1 MARRPE
7 HLQLRGSTWWLRV
20 RVPDDL
26 RPIIGKLEIRRTL
39 GTSDTAEAK
48 RRVRIERIK
57 VEAEF
62 DDARA
67 TLERRRAAV
76 GAPAAQITLT
86 EEQVWALATRW
97 FVEQERAG
105 ASRPIEIGDDEVIQN
120 LSEDLVHVERFD
132 EVSASVRDE
141 VDKLLAEAGILPG
154 NGSVEPAWRAKLS
167 RAIHAAM
174 IEREKRLLNRVT
186 GRAGLMLNPAF
197 NNLSAATE
205 LKPVAISTVTLTD
218 LIKRYN
224 ADPTRAAPS
233 PKTKL
238 KQDAQAR
245 LFKDVI
251 GGKTLVSAVNREKAR
266 QFLDT
271 VKVLPS
277 NATKRF
283 PKKKLAEVLEI
294 AKAKEL
300 APMSVTTANSYMSAF
315 VSLLDFA
322 VAEHII
328 ERNPAT
334 GLRLASDGV
343 KRKDK
348 RLPFTVAD
356 LNVIFAAPL
365 YSGCVDDG
373 RGYGRPGPN
382 RPRRGR
388 FWVPLVSLF
397 SGMRLNEVC
406 QLTEDDIAVED
417 GTEVILVR
425 ADEDEEDDVVKRV
438 KTAAG
443 HRFVPIHSELKRLGF
458 LDHVATIRAKQP
470 ARARLFPE
478 LTTASTGYI
487 SDNFSKW
494 FANFLDKV
502 EIKDDRKNF
511 HSFRH
516 TFRDALREAEIPQD
530 RVREL
535 GGWSSGSTEDDYGS
549 GTRPS
554 TLAREIAKVRYEG
567 LSLDGLAGARQ
578 IRALA
583 YYSGS

>member
-1 MARRPE
+1 MARRSE
-7 HLQLRGSTWWLRV
+7 HLLLRGNIWWLRV
-20 RVPDDL
+20 RVPDPL
-26 RPIIGKLEIRRTL
+26 RPIIGKGEIRRSL
-39 GTSDTAEAK
+39 KTSDGVEAK

-67 TLERRRAAV
+67 ALERQRAAAG
-76 GAPAAQITLT
+76 GATAAQVILT

-97 FVEQERAG
+97 FVEQEKH
-105 ASRPIEIGDDEVIQN
+105 STHRPVQFGDAEVIEN
-120 LSEDLVHVERFD
+120 LGENLVNIERFE
-132 EVSASVRDE
+132 EVSASVREE
-141 VDKLLAEAGILPG
+141 VDKLLAEAGIPPG
-154 NGSVEPAWRAKLS
+154 HGSDEPSAWRAKLS
-167 RAIHAAM
+167 RAIHAGM
-174 IEREKRLLNRVT
+174 VEREKRLLNRVT
-186 GRAGLMLNPAF
+186 GGAGIVLNPDF
-197 NNLSAATE
+197 HNLSAATPVQ
-205 LKPVAISTVTLTD
+205 PVALYAVTLAD

-251 GGKTLVSAVNREKAR
+251 GGKTLVSAIGREQAR
-266 QFLDT
+266 KLLNT
-271 VKVLPS
+271 VKALPS

-283 PKKKLAEVLEI
+283 PKKKLTEVLEI

-322 VAEHII
+322 AAEHII
-328 ERNPAT
+328 EKNPAT
-334 GLRLASDGV
+334 GLRLASDRV

-348 RLPFTVAD
+348 RLPFAVED
-356 LNVIFAAPL
+356 LNAIFAAPL

-373 RGYGRPGPN
+373 AGYNRPGPK

-388 FWVPLVSLF
+388 FWVPLVSLY

-406 QLTEDDIAVED
+406 QLSEDDIVIDD
-417 GTEVILVR
+417 GTDIILVR
-425 ADEDEEDDVVKRV
+425 SDEDGVKRV
-438 KTAAG
+438 KTSAG
-443 HRFVPIHSELKRLGF
+443 HRFVPIHPELKRLGF
-458 LDHVATIRAKQP
+458 LDHVAAVRAKQP
-470 ARARLFPE
+470 PKARLFPD

-502 EIKDDRKNF
+502 GIKDARKNF

-567 LSLDGLAGARQ
+567 LNLDGLTKR
-578 IRALA
+578 
-583 YYSGS
+583 

>member
-20 RVPDDL
+20 RVPDEL
-26 RPIIGKLEIRRTL
+26 RPILGKLEVRRTL
-39 GTSDTAEAK
+39 STSDAAEAK

-67 TLERRRAAV
+67 ALERQRAAV
-76 GAPAAQITLT
+76 GGATAAQVTLT

-105 ASRPIEIGDDEVIQN
+105 VSRPIEIGDEEVIQN
-120 LSEDLVHVERFD
+120 LSEDLAHVERFD
-132 EVSASVRDE
+132 EVSATVREE
-141 VDKLLAEAGILPG
+141 VDKLLADAGVLPG
-154 NGSVEPAWRAKLS
+154 ADSVEPAWRAKLS
-167 RAIHAAM
+167 RAVHAGM

-186 GRAGLMLNPAF
+186 GGTGVMLNPNF
-197 NNLSAATE
+197 HGLSAATE
-205 LKPVAISTVTLTD
+205 LKPVALSTVTLAD

-251 GGKTLVSAVNREKAR
+251 GGKTLVSAIGREQAR
-266 QFLDT
+266 KLLDT
-271 VKVLPS
+271 VKGLPS

-322 VAEHII
+322 VAEHVI
-328 ERNPAT
+328 EKNPAT

-343 KRKDK
+343 KRKDR
-348 RLPFTVAD
+348 RLPFTVSD
-356 LNVIFAAPL
+356 LKAIFAAPI

-373 RGYGRPGPN
+373 AGYNRPGPN

-397 SGMRLNEVC
+397 SGMRLNEIC

-417 GTEVILVR
+417 STDIILVR
-425 ADEDEEDDVVKRV
+425 SDDDGAKRV
-438 KTAAG
+438 KTSAG
-443 HRFVPIHSELKRLGF
+443 HRFVPIHPELKRLGF
-458 LDHVATIRAKQP
+458 LDHVAAVRAKQP

-502 EIKDDRKNF
+502 GIKDNRKNF

-516 TFRDALREAEIPQD
+516 TFRDALREAEISQE

-554 TLAREIAKVRYEG
+554 TLAQDIAKVCYDG
-567 LSLDGLAGARQ
+567 LNLDGLRP
-578 IRALA
+578 
-583 YYSGS
+583 

>member
-1 MARRPE
+1 MARRSE
-7 HLQLRGSTWWLRV
+7 HLLLRGNIWWLRV
-20 RVPDDL
+20 RVPDAL
-26 RPIIGKLEIRRTL
+26 RPIIGKVEIRRSL
-39 GTSDTAEAK
+39 KTSDGAEAK
-48 RRVRIERIK
+48 RRVRIERIR

-62 DDARA
+62 DDARVA
-67 TLERRRAAV
+67 LERQRAAAG
-76 GAPAAQITLT
+76 GATAAYVTLT
-86 EEQVWALATRW
+86 EEQVWALAARW

-105 ASRPIEIGDDEVIQN
+105 ASRPVEIGDEEVIQN
-120 LSEDLVHVERFD
+120 LSEDLPHIERFE
-132 EVSASVRDE
+132 EVSRTVHEE
-141 VDKLLAEAGILPG
+141 VDKLLAKAGVLPG
-154 NGSVEPAWRAKLS
+154 NGSVEPAWRTKLS

-174 IEREKRLLNRVT
+174 IERERRLLNRVT
-186 GRAGLMLNPAF
+186 GGAAVTLNPNF
-197 NNLSAATE
+197 HGLSAATE
-205 LKPVAISTVTLTD
+205 LKPVAISTVTLAD

-224 ADPTRAAPS
+224 SDPTRAAPS

-251 GGKTLVSAVNREKAR
+251 GGKALVSAIDREQAR
-266 QFLDT
+266 KLLDT

-300 APMSVTTANSYMSAF
+300 RPMSVTTANSYMSAF

-328 ERNPAT
+328 EKNPAKD
-334 GLRLASDGV
+334 LRLASDGV

-356 LNVIFAAPL
+356 LTAIFAAPL
-365 YSGCVDDG
+365 YSGCLDDEA
-373 RGYGRPGPN
+373 GYNRPGPN

-388 FWVPLVSLF
+388 FWVPLASLY
-397 SGMRLNEVC
+397 SGMRLNEIC

-417 GTEVILVR
+417 GTDIILVR
-425 ADEDEEDDVVKRV
+425 SDEEGVKRV
-438 KTAAG
+438 KTTAG
-443 HRFVPIHSELKRLGF
+443 HRFVPIHPELKRLGF
-458 LDHVATIRAKQP
+458 LDHVAAIRKTQP

-502 EIKDDRKNF
+502 GIKDARKNF

-516 TFRDALREAEIPQD
+516 TFRDGLREAEIPQD

-554 TLAREIAKVRYEG
+554 TLAQEIAKVRYEG
-567 LSLDGLAGARQ
+567 LSLDGLRP
-578 IRALA
+578 
-583 YYSGS
+583 

>member
-20 RVPDDL
+20 RVPDEL
-26 RPIIGKLEIRRTL
+26 RPILGKLEIRRTL
-39 GTSDTAEAK
+39 GTSDAAEAK

-67 TLERRRAAV
+67 SLERQRAAA
-76 GAPAAQITLT
+76 GRASAAQVILT

-97 FVEQERAG
+97 FIEQERAG
-105 ASRPIEIGDDEVIQN
+105 VSRPVEIGDEEVIQN

-132 EVSASVRDE
+132 EVSATVREE
-141 VDKLLAEAGILPG
+141 VDKLLAEAGVLPG
-154 NGSVEPAWRAKLS
+154 DGEVEPEWRKKLS
-167 RAIHAAM
+167 RAVHSAM
-174 IEREKRLLNRVT
+174 IEREKRLLNRV
-186 GRAGLMLNPAF
+186 AGGTSVHLNPNF
-197 NNLSAATE
+197 HGLSAATE
-205 LKPVAISTVTLTD
+205 LKPVAISTVTLAD

-233 PKTKL
+233 SKTKL

-251 GGKTLVSAVNREKAR
+251 GGKTLVSAIGREQAR
-266 QFLDT
+266 KLLDT
-271 VKVLPS
+271 VKALPS

-283 PKKKLAEVLEI
+283 PKTKLVEVLEI

-300 APMSVTTANSYMSAF
+300 PPMSVTTANSYMSAF

-322 VAEHII
+322 VAEHVI
-328 ERNPAT
+328 EKNPAT

-348 RLPFTVAD
+348 RLPFSAAD
-356 LNVIFAAPL
+356 LKAIFTAPL
-365 YSGCVDDG
+365 YSGCIDDEA
-373 RGYGRPGPN
+373 GYGRPGGN

-397 SGMRLNEVC
+397 SGMRLNEIC
-406 QLTEDDIAVED
+406 QLTEDDIKIED
-417 GTEVILVR
+417 GTDIILVR
-425 ADEDEEDDVVKRV
+425 SDEDGVKRV
-438 KTAAG
+438 KTSSG
-443 HRFVPIHSELKRLGF
+443 HRFVPIHPELKRLGF
-458 LDHVATIRAKQP
+458 LDHVAAIRAKLP
-470 ARARLFPE
+470 AKARLFPE
-478 LTTASTGYI
+478 LTTASTGYV

-502 EIKDDRKNF
+502 EIKDNRKNF

-516 TFRDALREAEIPQD
+516 TFRDALREAEISQE

-535 GGWSSGSTEDDYGS
+535 GGWSGSSTEDDYGS

-554 TLAREIAKVRYEG
+554 TLAREIAKVQYKG
-567 LSLDGLAGARQ
+567 LSLDGLRP
-578 IRALA
+578 
-583 YYSGS
+583 

>member
-1 MARRPE
+1 MARRSE
-7 HLQLRGSTWWLRV
+7 HLLLRGNIWWLRV
-20 RVPDDL
+20 RVPDAL
-26 RPIIGKLEIRRTL
+26 RPIIGKGEIRRSL
-39 GTSDTAEAK
+39 KTSDGTEAK

-67 TLERRRAAV
+67 ALERQRAAAR
-76 GAPAAQITLT
+76 GATAAQLTLT

-105 ASRPIEIGDDEVIQN
+105 VTRPVEIGDEEVIQN
-120 LSEDLVHVERFD
+120 LSEDLAHVERFD
-132 EVSASVRDE
+132 EVSATVREE
-141 VDKLLAEAGILPG
+141 VDKLLAEAGLFPG
-154 NGSVEPAWRAKLS
+154 SDSVEPAWRAKLS
-167 RAIHAAM
+167 RAVHAAM

-186 GRAGLMLNPAF
+186 GGAGVMLNPNF
-197 NNLSAATE
+197 HGLSAATE
-205 LKPVAISTVTLTD
+205 LKPVAISTVTLAD

-251 GGKTLVSAVNREKAR
+251 GGKTLVSAIGREQAR
-266 QFLDT
+266 KLLDT
-271 VKVLPS
+271 VKALPS

-283 PKKKLAEVLEI
+283 SKKKLTEVLEI

-328 ERNPAT
+328 EKNPAT

-348 RLPFTVAD
+348 RLPFAVED
-356 LNVIFAAPL
+356 LNAIFAAPL

-373 RGYGRPGPN
+373 AGYNRPGPN

-388 FWVPLVSLF
+388 FWVPLVSLY

-406 QLTEDDIAVED
+406 QLSEDDIVIDD
-417 GTEVILVR
+417 GTNIILVR
-425 ADEDEEDDVVKRV
+425 SDEDGVKRV

-443 HRFVPIHSELKRLGF
+443 HRFVPIHPELKRLGF
-458 LDHVATIRAKQP
+458 LDHVAAVRKTQP
-470 ARARLFPE
+470 AKARLFPE

-487 SDNFSKW
+487 SDNFSKF
-494 FANFLDKV
+494 FAIFLDKV
-502 EIKDDRKNF
+502 GIKDSRKNF

-516 TFRDALREAEIPQD
+516 SFRDGLR
-530 RVREL
+530 
-535 GGWSSGSTEDDYGS
+535 
-549 GTRPS
+549 
-554 TLAREIAKVRYEG
+554 
-567 LSLDGLAGARQ
+567 DGLLPVSWTPRLGV
-578 IRALA
+578 
-583 YYSGS
+583 S

>member
-20 RVPDDL
+20 RVPDEL
-26 RPIIGKLEIRRTL
+26 RPILGKLEVRRTL
-39 GTSDTAEAK
+39 GTSDAAEAK

-57 VEAEF
+57 VEAVF
-62 DDARA
+62 DDARVA
-67 TLERRRAAV
+67 LERQRAAAG
-76 GAPAAQITLT
+76 GATAAQVTLT

-105 ASRPIEIGDDEVIQN
+105 VSRPVEIGDEDVIQN
-120 LSEDLVHVERFD
+120 LSEDLAHVERFD
-132 EVSASVRDE
+132 EVSATVREE
-141 VDKLLAEAGILPG
+141 VDKLLAAAGVLPG
-154 NGSVEPAWRAKLS
+154 DGSVEPAWRTKLS
-167 RAIHAAM
+167 RAVHSAM

-186 GRAGLMLNPAF
+186 GGAGVMLNPNF
-197 NNLSAATE
+197 HGLSAATE
-205 LKPVAISTVTLTD
+205 LKPVAISTVTLAD

-251 GGKTLVSAVNREKAR
+251 GGKTLVSAVGREQAR
-266 QFLDT
+266 KLLDT
-271 VKVLPS
+271 VKALPS

-328 ERNPAT
+328 EKNPAT

-356 LNVIFAAPL
+356 LKAIFAAPL

-373 RGYGRPGPN
+373 AGYNRPGPN

-397 SGMRLNEVC
+397 SGMRLNEIC
-406 QLTEDDIAVED
+406 QLTEDDIAIED
-417 GTEVILVR
+417 GTDIILIR
-425 ADEDEEDDVVKRV
+425 TDEDGVKRV
-438 KTAAG
+438 KTSAG
-443 HRFVPIHSELKRLGF
+443 HRFVPIHPELKRLGF
-458 LDHVATIRAKQP
+458 LDHVAAVREKQP

-502 EIKDDRKNF
+502 GIKDARKNF

-516 TFRDALREAEIPQD
+516 TFRDGLREAEIPQD

-554 TLAREIAKVRYEG
+554 TLAREIAKVGYGG
-567 LSLDGLAGARQ
+567 LNLDGLVTR
-578 IRALA
+578 
-583 YYSGS
+583 